1 MTRKK
6 GWVPIIPCE
15 DLPRD
20 QGEWDPG
27 PLGEADQIS
36 LAQAN
41 TPERVTEFLALAGHY
56 CRQAD
61 LWAGR
66 NEGVAKACLRDAIV
80 CLSRLWLG
88 KPLSEVRALIAQF
101 LAGEQA
107 SPATG
112 RGAKRGRKG
121 KEGAG

>member
-1 MTRKK
+1 VSKK
-6 GWVPIIPCE
+6 GWMPIIPAE
-15 DLPRD
+15 VPRD
-20 QGEWDPG
+20 QGTWDPG
-27 PLGEADQIS
+27 PLGEAEQIS
-36 LAQAN
+36 LARAD
-41 TPERVTEFLALAGHY
+41 TPERVAEFLALAGHY

-66 NEGVAKACLRDAIV
+66 NEGVAKSCLRDAIV

-101 LAGEQA
+101 LAAEQA

-112 RGAKRGRKG
+112 QGPKRGRKVR
-121 KEGAG
+121 EGAG